1 MDAFEPLP
9 LIRREEDTVFLGE
22 NEISEDCLN
31 YKDLRR
37 IGLSLIIGSFLVF
50 IISVN
55 SLFKTWRYII
65 SPLKG
70 ESGDGALY
78 NRLFK
83 SFEVIDDY
91 VLKIWSIY
99 IMMWF
104 WAGFSWLGLKL
115 FRHSKGVQMD

>member
-9 LIRREEDTVFLGE
+9 LIRREEDTVFLSDNE
-22 NEISEDCLN
+22 NSEDCLN

-65 SPLKG
+65 SPLK
-70 ESGDGALY
+70 EEFGDGKLY

>member
-1 MDAFEPLP
+1 MDTFEPLP
-9 LIRREEDTVFLGE
+9 LIRKEEDNE
-22 NEISEDCLN
+22 NSEDYLN
-31 YKDLRR
+31 YKDQRR
-37 IGLSLIIGSFLVF
+37 LGLSIIIGSFLVF

-55 SLFKTWRYII
+55 SLFKTWKFII
-65 SPLKG
+65 SPLK
-70 ESGDGALY
+70 EEFGDEALY
-78 NRLFK
+78 NRLFR